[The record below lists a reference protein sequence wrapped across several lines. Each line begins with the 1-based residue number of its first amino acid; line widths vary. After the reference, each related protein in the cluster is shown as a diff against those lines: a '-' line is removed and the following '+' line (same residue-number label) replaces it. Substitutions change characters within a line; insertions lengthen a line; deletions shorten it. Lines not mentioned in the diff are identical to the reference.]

1 MAYDAN
7 GLQTQANGA
16 DSADDRISEYDAF
29 HRLTH
34 TLVGS
39 PLTPSDF
46 RTYFYAPDLSLAR
59 QIEYDVA
66 QISRRTHYIGAL
78 EWTDRSGSGSVNCEA
93 RLSLPGGLILIT
105 RFIVGN
111 APLTEHR

>member
-16 DSADDRISEYDAF
+16 ESADDRISEYDAF

-34 TLVGS
+34 TVVGS

-59 QIEYDVA
+59 QIEYNSA
-66 QISRRTHYIGAL
+66 QISRKPQNAL
-78 EWTDRSGSGSVNCEA
+78 HRRLGVDRSQRQRQCQS
-93 RLSLPGGLILIT
+93 
-105 RFIVGN
+105 
-111 APLTEHR
+111 